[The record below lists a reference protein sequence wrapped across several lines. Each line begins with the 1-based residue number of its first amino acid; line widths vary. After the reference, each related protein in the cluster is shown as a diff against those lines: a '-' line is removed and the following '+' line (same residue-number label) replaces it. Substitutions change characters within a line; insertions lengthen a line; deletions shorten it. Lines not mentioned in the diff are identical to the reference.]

1 MTDFRARAVCAAL
14 AAVLFAASAA
24 AQSNRPIRLIPG
36 GDSLPAPERAE
47 RGVRNDGALAPTER
61 DIAGILDF
69 ATGALPAT
77 LWTGSTRRIV
87 DPLLGSLFR
96 SGMASSDAL
105 GLGLRSDAEGRL
117 LDAQGVPQPGMRL
130 VGALRRGELWE
141 STAVPE
147 LRVQAAVAAESLAR
161 ELGVASAA
169 PAGSA

>member
-1 MTDFRARAVCAAL
+1 VPPRLLAL
-14 AAVLFAASAA
+14 LEA
-24 AQSNRPIRLIPG
+24 
-36 GDSLPAPERAE
+36 ERAAGTLE
-47 RGVRNDGALAPTER
+47 L
-61 DIAGILDF
+61 IAGSIGGIAPVAGAEAIDVTVKGARG
-69 ATGALPAT
+69 ATQTIRAARVVNCVGPAMSVVDT
-77 LWTGSTRRIV
+77 V